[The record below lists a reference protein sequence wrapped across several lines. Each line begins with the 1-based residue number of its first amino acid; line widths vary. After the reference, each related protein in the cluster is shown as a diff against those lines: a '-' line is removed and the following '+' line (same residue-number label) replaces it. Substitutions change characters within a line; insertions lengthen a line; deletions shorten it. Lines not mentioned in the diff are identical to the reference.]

1 MELTKHNVTDMK
13 IRRRKYRTFNVV
25 KITIVSQ
32 DYKGHTDEIELTL
45 HTNNRGKFFPI
56 KQEKIEIVE

>member
-32 DYKGHTDEIELTL
+32 DYKGQTEEIELTL
-45 HTNNRGKFFPI
+45 HTNNK
-56 KQEKIEIVE
+56 

>member
-1 MELTKHNVTDMK
+1 MK
-13 IRRRKYRTFNVV
+13 IRRRKYKTFNVV

-32 DYKGHTDEIELTL
+32 DYKGQTEEIELTL

-56 KQEKIEIVE
+56 KQEKIEIVG

>member
-13 IRRRKYRTFNVV
+13 IRKRKYKTFSVT

-32 DYKGHTDEIELTL
+32 DYKGQTEEIELTL
-45 HTNNRGKFFPI
+45 HSHERKKFFPI